1 MAQELDLSKMDRRL
15 VDRLVRRGELGEKE
29 LDKFLKQLP
38 DLADE
43 AAQVEAK
50 LEPLEAK
57 S

>member
-1 MAQELDLSKMDRRL
+1 LAQDLDLSKMDRRL

-29 LDKFLKQLP
+29 LDKFLKSLP

-57 S
+57 V